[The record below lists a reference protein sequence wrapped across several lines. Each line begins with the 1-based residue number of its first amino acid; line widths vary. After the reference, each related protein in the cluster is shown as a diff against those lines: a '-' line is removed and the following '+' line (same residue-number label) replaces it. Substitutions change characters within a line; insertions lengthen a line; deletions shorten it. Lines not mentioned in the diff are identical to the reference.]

1 MMKVLLV
8 EDNPGDARLT
18 RELLAEG
25 GPARFDVTHVE
36 RVSEALEQLARTHFD
51 IILQDLSLPDGKGL
65 EIVDRI
71 QEGAPLLPIVV
82 LSGFDDEALAVEA
95 VQRGAQDYLV
105 KGRGDGPLL
114 ARSIQYAIE
123 RKRSEERLAF
133 LAQYD
138 SLTGLANRTLFM
150 DRVTQALARGKRSDR
165 SLAMMFVD
173 LDRFKPI
180 NDTLG
185 HDVGDLLLKS
195 AAVRLKGCV
204 REMDTVA
211 RMGGDEFTILLE
223 SLASDQDVVICAQR
237 ILDAIAEPFLL
248 EGHEVMIS
256 ASIGMTVF
264 PFDDGDLHSLLKH
277 ADIAM
282 YRAKGQGGNT
292 FQFYSADMS
301 AKISEQLVLEQDL
314 RRALARDEFLLYFQ
328 PQIDMQQGL
337 LVGMEALL
345 RWRHP
350 TRGLVSPATFIPIA
364 EETGLI
370 GAIGQWVFRAAFE
383 QTRAWQEQGLR
394 PIRMAVNL
402 SAHQFRQKD
411 LAGAIARVLKD
422 TNLEPGFVELEVT
435 EGCLMDDTQAVLGTL
450 AELKRMGLQ
459 ISIDDFG
466 TGYSSLRYLK
476 TFPIDTLKIDQS
488 FVRDVTTSP
497 NDAAIAKAVI
507 ALGNSLGLG
516 VIAEGV
522 ETQAQLEFLG
532 LHGGTVI
539 QGYLVSPPRPA
550 EALLPWLRAGP
561 LPAFAECVP
570 ALVP

>member
-1 MMKVLLV
+1 MTKVLLV
-8 EDNPGDARLT
+8 EDNLGDARLI
-18 RELLAEG
+18 RQMLAEA
-25 GPARFDVTHVE
+25 GPGRFDMTHVE
-36 RVSEALEQLARTHFD
+36 LVSEALQQLSRTHFD
-51 IILQDLSLPDGKGL
+51 IILQDLSLPDGQSL
-65 EIVDRI
+65 EILGRV
-71 QEGAPLLPIVV
+71 QEKAPRVPIVV
-82 LSGFDDEALAVEA
+82 LSGCDNEELAFETV
-95 VQRGAQDYLV
+95 RSGAQDYLV
-105 KGRGDGPLL
+105 KGGGDGKLL
-114 ARSIQYAIE
+114 VRTIRYAIE
-123 RKRSEERLAF
+123 RKRMEERLTY
-133 LAQYD
+133 LVQCD
-138 SLTGLANRTLFM
+138 TLTGLANRTLFM
-150 DRVTQALARGKRSDR
+150 DRVTHALARGKRSDR
-165 SLAMMFVD
+165 PLAMMFVD
-173 LDRFKPI
+173 LDRFKTI

-185 HDVGDLLLKS
+185 HDIGDLLLKS

-204 REMDTVA
+204 REVDTVA
-211 RMGGDEFTILLE
+211 RMGGDEFTVLLE
-223 SLASDQDVVICAQR
+223 SLASDQDVAVCAQR
-237 ILDAIAEPFLL
+237 ILDAIAEPFFL
-248 EGHEVMIS
+248 EGHEVLVS

-337 LVGMEALL
+337 LIGMEALL

-350 TRGLVSPATFIPIA
+350 TRGLMPPATFIPIA

-370 GAIGQWVFRAAFE
+370 GAIGQWVFRAACE
-383 QTRAWQEQGLR
+383 QNKAWQELGLR
-394 PIRMAVNL
+394 PIRIAVNL

-422 TNLEPGFVELEVT
+422 INLEPRFVELEVT
-435 EGCLMDDTQAVLGTL
+435 EGCLMDDTRAILGTL
-450 AELKRMGLQ
+450 AELKGMGLQ

-488 FVRDVTTSP
+488 FVRDVTTNP

-522 ETQAQLEFLG
+522 ETQAQVEFLG

-550 EALLPWLRAGP
+550 EAILPWLRAGP
-561 LPAFAECVP
+561 LPAFAQCVHS
-570 ALVP
+570 LVP